1 MAFAT
6 YKIHPR
12 NISFEKSDLKRLADF
27 ITQKTNE
34 TKEAHTHDL
43 NFEGQTADQRTDT
56 LRTLDEAYKIAVF
69 VYGAE
74 GEELLVHD
82 ASIFDAPEFPEKL
95 TRLTIDTFIPFRNR
109 TNFAPRNGIRVDL
122 DFSSSKI
129 LDWQS
134 NLSGP
139 TPNLSEA
146 LIQGIDENWRAAA
159 IAHLQRLFQGR
170 KNYRGFLH
178 AAFTYDKYL
187 WLLFMPLYFY
197 GLIILEPKIDQFFG
211 PTSAFLKA
219 AIYVYSFFVF
229 VNLYRV
235 FIGYIRWT
243 FQSIELKGA
252 RSTQQKHRRFLAFL
266 ATAIIIPIAIALL
279 TGK

>member
-1 MAFAT
+1 MTFAT
-6 YKIHPR
+6 YKVHPR

-27 ITQKTNE
+27 VTQKTAE
-34 TKEAHTHDL
+34 TKEAHKQNL
-43 NFEGQTADQRTDT
+43 NFEGQTGEQQADI
-56 LRTLDEAYKIAVF
+56 LRTLDEAYKITIF

-74 GEELLVHD
+74 GEQLLVHD
-82 ASIFDAPEFPEKL
+82 STIFDAPEFPEKL
-95 TRLTIDTFIPFRNR
+95 TRLTIDTIIPFRNR
-109 TNFAPRNGIRVDL
+109 TNFAPRNGIRIDL

-146 LIQGIDENWRAAA
+146 LIQGVDDNWRAAM
-159 IAHLQRLFQGR
+159 IAHLQKLFHGR

-178 AAFTYDKYL
+178 APFTYDTYL
-187 WLLFMPLYFY
+187 WLFFMPVYFY
-197 GLIILEPKIDQFFG
+197 SLIILEPKIDHFLGQA
-211 PTSAFLKA
+211 SAFLKA
-219 AIYVYSFFVF
+219 AIYIYSFFVF

-235 FIGYIRWT
+235 LIGYIRWT
-243 FQSIELKGA
+243 FPIELKGA
-252 RSTQQKHRRFLAFL
+252 QSTQQKHRRFWAFL
-266 ATAIIIPIAIALL
+266 ITAVAIPLAITLL